1 MLSQRRSSV
10 AMESEPFYKDAAAW
24 LGAGLVAFLAWL
36 ARWAWGKLDAKADRA
51 ELLELVR
58 RQEQRD
64 VETRQSR
71 ERLYEKLDECKEQV
85 NALAVA
91 VGRLEGPKG

>member
-1 MLSQRRSSV
+1 
-10 AMESEPFYKDAAAW
+10 MEQEPFWKWA
-24 LGAGLVAFLAWL
+24 AGLGGLLLAWL
-36 ARWAWGKLDAKADRA
+36 ARWAWGKLDSKADRA

-71 ERLYEKLDECKEQV
+71 EKLYGKLDECNKQV

-91 VGRLEGPKG
+91 VGRLEGSKGG